1 LQAVTLEI
9 WANIHGKASGTA
21 IGGIWFSHKVEMWL
35 DKTNIQVNGQNKT
48 IDVAPTTINGRTM
61 VSVRFV
67 ADNIPGCGISWDG
80 DTKSVVI
87 TYEP

>member
-1 LQAVTLEI
+1 
-9 WANIHGKASGTA
+9 
-21 IGGIWFSHKVEMWL
+21 MWL